1 MLNKLKSHSL
11 RTHLLTLYVLLAL
24 ISGILIPVVSAWLSV
39 NGFHEYQLQR
49 RQTNFDALAESLT
62 DLYAEDLR
70 WDKKRVSDVLR
81 PAPQWMGMTIKLND
95 FNNQNIFTLSPIA
108 SFNHGRR
115 NNNAQPVRAS
125 KPEVLNIEL
134 KFNNKLIGILNIEHR
149 APSARFEQ
157 AFANYMLKRMLIG
170 AAIMII
176 AACGLGFLVAGSL
189 SRPVVNALKL
199 TKQISKGDYNL
210 NNFKVHETGIIEM
223 DDLTRGVEDLSR
235 ALASQEKFRQR
246 LMTDIAHELK
256 TPLTASRTQL
266 EAIADGVFPATPER
280 LELCLNELDRLANLI
295 QSVES
300 LTRLEGDNLNIKLN
314 KINLSEFLN
323 QTLISFEPLFNKA
336 NIKLTRDITQ
346 NIFADIDAENFR
358 HVIDNLLSNALR
370 YTQAGGFVETRLF
383 KLNNKIIIEVEDTG
397 AGILPEDL
405 PHIFDRFYRA
415 DESRAKVTGGRGVGL
430 AIARASVEAHGGKI
444 SAKSTYG
451 KGSCFRVEL

>member
-1 MLNKLKSHSL
+1 MLNKFKSHSL

-24 ISGILIPVVSAWLSV
+24 ISGILIPVVSAWVSV

-49 RQTNFDALAESLT
+49 RQANFDALAESLT
-62 DLYAEDLR
+62 DLYSEDLR
-70 WDKKRVSDVLR
+70 WDKKRVSDILR

-108 SFNHGRR
+108 SFNRGRR

-210 NNFKVHETGIIEM
+210 NSKIQETGIIEM

-323 QTLISFEPLFNKA
+323 QTLIS
-336 NIKLTRDITQ
+336 
-346 NIFADIDAENFR
+346 
-358 HVIDNLLSNALR
+358 
-370 YTQAGGFVETRLF
+370 
-383 KLNNKIIIEVEDTG
+383 
-397 AGILPEDL
+397 
-405 PHIFDRFYRA
+405 
-415 DESRAKVTGGRGVGL
+415 
-430 AIARASVEAHGGKI
+430 
-444 SAKSTYG
+444 
-451 KGSCFRVEL
+451 